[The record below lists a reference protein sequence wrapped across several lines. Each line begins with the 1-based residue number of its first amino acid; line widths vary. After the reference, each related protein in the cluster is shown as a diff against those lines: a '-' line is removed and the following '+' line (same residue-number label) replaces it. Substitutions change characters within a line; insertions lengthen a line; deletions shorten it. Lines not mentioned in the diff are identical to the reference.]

1 MFKLT
6 EGMTTVENEERI
18 VYGIRYND
26 EYYIEDISED
36 REKTEQM
43 VEMFNRLELSPC
55 HLRDV
60 VEDMLE

>member
-26 EYYIEDISED
+26 EYYIEDISAD

-55 HLRDV
+55 HLHDV